1 MTLCTGPVWA
11 GIYMGTDATPPQTYQ
26 SNANYPQNIVVSGNT
41 AAERNCR
48 LYYDGKGPI
57 PPLTCSGATPPMPST
72 STPVAKTPAPGM
84 STVSTAP
91 ISKNSAPGMA
101 NTVPV
106 VSPTTNDNAA
116 QQAPLA
122 SAAPPLVRPVSV
134 TKPVEA
140 PKPQFVTTAMPGSLK
155 ENVERIVAQS
165 HWGTVVWTLP
175 VDYNWKGSMTITA
188 PDVQGA
194 LSQLLKEYPVRA
206 VFYDKNRIVAIESR
220 RVI

>member
-1 MTLCTGPVWA
+1 MILCTGPLWA

-57 PPLTCSGATPPMPST
+57 PPLTCSGATPPMPSAST
-72 STPVAKTPAPGM
+72 SVAKTPAPGM
-84 STVSTAP
+84 STVS
-91 ISKNSAPGMA
+91 SAPGMS
-101 NTVPV
+101 V
-106 VSPTTNDNAA
+106 VVPTTNDKAA
-116 QQAPLA
+116 QQVPLA
-122 SAAPPLVRPVSV
+122 TTTPTAPPLVRPVPV
-134 TKPVEA
+134 AKPVEA

-188 PDVQGA
+188 PNVQGA

-206 VFYDKNRIVAIESR
+206 VFYDKNHIVAIESR